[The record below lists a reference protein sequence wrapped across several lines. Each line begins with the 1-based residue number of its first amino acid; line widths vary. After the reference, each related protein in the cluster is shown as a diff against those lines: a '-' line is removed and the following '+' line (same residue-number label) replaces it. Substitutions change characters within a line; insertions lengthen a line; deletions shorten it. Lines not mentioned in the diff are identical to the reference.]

1 MLALRGREFTA
12 VVARNVGVEFKH
24 GLLLNHHPGH
34 PRISDGEQEEQ
45 PDDGAGAEVQELDTK
60 GEGKEDASREDV
72 DGPFET
78 HVSFLL
84 TAGDGYSKL
93 ILREF
98 F

>member
-12 VVARNVGVEFKH
+12 VVARNVGVKLEH
-24 GLLLNHHPGH
+24 GLLFDHHPGN
-34 PRISDGEQEEQ
+34 PRIGDGEQEEQ
-45 PDDGAGAEVQELDTK
+45 PDDRTGAEVEELDTE

-72 DGPFET
+72 DRPFET
-78 HVSFLL
+78 HLSFLL

-93 ILREF
+93 ILCEF